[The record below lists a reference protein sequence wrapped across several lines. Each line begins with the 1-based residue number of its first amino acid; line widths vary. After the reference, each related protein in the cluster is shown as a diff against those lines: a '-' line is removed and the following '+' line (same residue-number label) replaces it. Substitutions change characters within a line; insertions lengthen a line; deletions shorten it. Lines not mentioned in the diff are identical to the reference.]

1 MVGALAF
8 PGGND
13 GTSAT
18 VSGIMGFCGG
28 STLAMIGST
37 VLPEAFEQAA
47 SLLLFHI
54 FMIIIYRIN
63 YELVLRAGRRHRR
76 VPRYLYYIFIL
87 FFMYIIRAATSSASR
102 ASSGSSQRCASRA
115 SRSRLRRRSEGAAG
129 TSAAAEY
136 YNI

>member
-28 STLAMIGST
+28 STLAMIGSTVLPEAFEQVAFLLLFHIYLHYLSFIIGST

-76 VPRYLYYIFIL
+76 VPRYLYYIH
-87 FFMYIIRAATSSASR
+87 IIF
-102 ASSGSSQRCASRA
+102 
-115 SRSRLRRRSEGAAG
+115 
-129 TSAAAEY
+129 Y
-136 YNI
+136 VHY